1 MWHTNHF
8 RWRWVPT
15 LFPQLEL
22 WNSFNVWLFI
32 KTYYSKD
39 WNSLTFHFKIKNQDK
54 LYILYIISI
63 DNGIFLKI
71 FHRRFSLKATSSF
84 SYEASLPHHKW
95 YFVVTFWRSGSGRSS
110 QTRTVRPIVNLIIHL
125 YFKLPRIWQVIP
137 NMTDKTY
144 SWEVSARSRAVLC
157 HRSHHHSNNHQRLH
171 YHHHHHYRHHC
182 LKGLCHSDLSHFTT
196 LKCVFT
202 LIAMKFVQWRL
213 NNCIDT
219 VCCCPLLRIAR
230 MEMDCILKNLAS
242 IF

>member
-1 MWHTNHF
+1 MCDYLSRLTILKTEIVSHSISKSKTKTN
-8 RWRWVPT
+8 
-15 LFPQLEL
+15 
-22 WNSFNVWLFI
+22 FI
-32 KTYYSKD
+32 Y
-39 WNSLTFHFKIKNQDK
+39 
-54 LYILYIISI
+54 YILLVLTTGFSWKFSI
-63 DNGIFLKI
+63 DA
-71 FHRRFSLKATSSF
+71 FHSKLHPASVMKLPYRITSDISWSRFGDLSS
-84 SYEASLPHHKW
+84 
-95 YFVVTFWRSGSGRSS
+95 SGSGRSS
-110 QTRTVRPIVNLIIHL
+110 QTRTVRPIVNLIIQL

-144 SWEVSARSRAVLC
+144 SWEVSPRSSAVLC

-171 YHHHHHYRHHC
+171 YHHHHHYRHHY
-182 LKGLCHSDLSHFTT
+182 LKGLCHSDLSHFTS